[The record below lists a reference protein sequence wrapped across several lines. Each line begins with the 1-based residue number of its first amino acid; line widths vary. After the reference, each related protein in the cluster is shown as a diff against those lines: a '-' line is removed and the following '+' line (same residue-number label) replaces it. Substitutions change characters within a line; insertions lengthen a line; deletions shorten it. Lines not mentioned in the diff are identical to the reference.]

1 MERVNLEV
9 EMVEIPAGTINFQGK
24 LLIAELHQMG
34 MVKTI
39 PEAITLVESRC
50 VFVDRVA
57 IDDLN
62 FRFPPQF
69 ELVVGNRGVRVK

>member
-1 MERVNLEV
+1 MEKIQLNI

-39 PEAITLVESRC
+39 PEAITLVEARC
-50 VFVDRVA
+50 VWVDRVVV
-57 IDDLN
+57 DDLN
-62 FRFPPQF
+62 FRFPSTF
-69 ELVVGNRGVRVK
+69 ELVVGDRGVRVK